1 MRMQSSKKIFY
12 EENTREYLDN
22 VAIWRKKVEIKK
34 GRSDLVNNIIIGGGA
49 LLVLLYIIINLSK
62 ATQIGLL
69 NEPLFYL
76 SIAGLLFMGLLL
88 ATDLK
93 ILITTSNL
101 KIYEEGITL
110 PRRTFSEWL
119 KGEEHFIPYKDIKEI
134 VIETH
139 YRTGRPLRVKI
150 VKKDGTVETLGA
162 SWFLDLDEFK
172 RVIARQGRVEIRE
185 VERFVF

>member
-1 MRMQSSKKIFY
+1 MVTQEITQPLY
-12 EENTREYLDN
+12 EEDTSEYLDEIFIRKKYKGIKKGKREYLESIA
-22 VAIWRKKVEIKK
+22 V
-34 GRSDLVNNIIIGGGA
+34 LIIGFIT
-49 LLVLLYIIINLSK
+49 LLLINVVYAPFAK
-62 ATQIGLL
+62 TPI
-69 NEPLFYL
+69 FYL
-76 SIAGLLFMGLLL
+76 SIIAL
-88 ATDLK
+88 AFAFIIIIEDIKTLV
-93 ILITTSNL
+93 TTNKL
-101 KIYEEGITL
+101 KIYSEGISL